1 MPDSVHLRAT
11 LGPVK
16 FMVSRRWALFAV
28 VVVVLAY
35 GCYLL
40 GQWQFHRLA

>member
-1 MPDSVHLRAT
+1 M
-11 LGPVK
+11 
-16 FMVSRRWALFAV
+16 FSRRWAVFAV

-40 GQWQFHRLA
+40 GQWQFSPAARP